1 MAINPFEWITSLRGG
16 DKLRSVKDT
25 AEKEPK
31 SLIGRAYNFAKK
43 AHHGQKR
50 QSGEPY
56 FNHLLATAEI
66 LNDWHLDETTI
77 AAGLLH
83 DSVEDTKV
91 TSEELQK
98 EFGEEIAFLVNGIS
112 KLGRVKY
119 REKDA
124 KVENMRKMIVAL
136 SEDLRVI
143 LIKLADR
150 LHNMRTLSAVPPQ
163 KQKRIALET
172 DDIYAPLAYR
182 LGMHHLAGELHDLAF
197 PYLHPKESEWLQ
209 KTAAELYENR
219 RVFLEKLKP
228 IVEEKLKEHNLK
240 PITIDFRAKRI
251 SSLYEKLLRHDMD
264 MEKIYDLVAI
274 RLIFETSEDCYA
286 ALGVIHKYWPPLP
299 GRIKDY
305 IAMPKPNGYQSL
317 HTVVIGP
324 ENKLIEFQLRSRLM
338 HEHAEKGIAAH
349 WVYKDKKAKKGETPQ
364 GAAKDD
370 MAWIQELRRWQE
382 SHPDF
387 EKDAEKFLESMK
399 VDFFRD
405 RIFALTPRGE
415 VIDLPNGATPIDFAY
430 HIHTDIGDSCVG
442 AKVNSHIVPLDYTL
456 RSGDMVEIMTQK
468 KKKPSEDWLRF
479 VKTASATN
487 HIKSSLRTKH
497 HSLSRPTRSEFRIA
511 VEDRY
516 GLIKD
521 ISTEISRAK
530 VNIIKFETNASP
542 GSRFPIDKVQCDTT
556 DRQQIERLVV
566 RLKNIKGVREVS
578 WKIV

>member
-1 MAINPFEWITSLRGG
+1 MTVNPFEWITSLRGG
-16 DKLRSVKDT
+16 AKVKSVKET

-31 SLIGRAYNFAKK
+31 SLIGRAYAFAKK
-43 AHHGQKR
+43 AHQGQKR

-56 FNHLLATAEI
+56 FNHLLATADI
-66 LNDWHLDETTI
+66 LSSWHLDETTI
-77 AAGLLH
+77 ASGLLH
-83 DSVEDTKV
+83 DTVEDTK
-91 TSEELQK
+91 TTAEELKK
-98 EFGEEIAFLVNGIS
+98 EFGEEVTFLVNGVS

-124 KVENMRKMIVAL
+124 KAENLRKMIVAL

-143 LIKLADR
+143 FIKLADR
-150 LHNMRTLSAVPPQ
+150 LHNMKTLSAVPPQ

-197 PYLHPKESEWLQ
+197 PYLHPKESEWLA
-209 KTAAELYENR
+209 KTTTEHYESR
-219 RVFLEKLKP
+219 LKYLEKLKP
-228 IVEEKLKEHNLK
+228 LVQEKLKEHNLK
-240 PITIDFRAKRI
+240 AVTIDFRAKRI

-274 RLIFETSEDCYA
+274 RLIFNTSEDCYA

-324 ENKLIEFQLRSRLM
+324 EHKLIEFQLRSRLM
-338 HEHAEKGIAAH
+338 HEHAEQGIAAH
-349 WVYKDKKAKKGETPQ
+349 WIYENKKGKKPEESN
-364 GAAKDD
+364 KDAPED
-370 MAWIQELRRWQE
+370 ISWIQELRRWQE
-382 SHPDF
+382 NHPDF
-387 EKDAEKFLESMK
+387 ETNAEQFLESMK

-405 RIFALTPRGE
+405 RIFALTPKGE
-415 VIDLPNGATPIDFAY
+415 VIDLPEGSTPIDFAY
-430 HIHTDIGDSCVG
+430 RIHSDVGDSCVG
-442 AKVNSHIVPLDYTL
+442 AKVNNHIVPLDYSL
-456 RSGDMVEIMTQK
+456 RSGDMVEILTQK

-479 VKTASATN
+479 VKTSGATS
-487 HIKSSLRTKH
+487 HIKSSLRGKH
-497 HSLSRPTRSEFRIA
+497 HALLQPTKSEFRIA

-521 ISTEISRAK
+521 ISTAISNAK
-530 VNIIKFETNASP
+530 VNILKFETNASP
-542 GSRFPIDKVQCDTT
+542 GSRFPIDKVQCDTA
-556 DRQQIERLVV
+556 DREKIEKLVV
-566 RLKNIKGVREVS
+566 RLKRIKGVREVS